1 MDQEFFEKRKKD
13 FVNGPIEYLNL
24 AKIIPEIIED
34 RHVRFVLPLTKTHV
48 NHVGIAYAGSMFVLA
63 EAAGANLFVA
73 LYGQDKFVP
82 IIKGVEV
89 KYLKPCKTDMI
100 ADLTIS
106 EEDVAAK
113 IKPIEERGR
122 GDYFLDVPIQS
133 TDGEIVA
140 EFKFNYYAIKPT
152 KDFGGK

>member
-1 MDQEFFEKRKKD
+1 MDKAFFEKRKKD

-24 AKIIPEIIED
+24 AGIIPEIIEE
-34 RHVRFVLPLTKTHV
+34 RHVRFVLPLSKIHL
-48 NHVGIAYAGSMFVLA
+48 NHVGIAYAGSMFVFA
-63 EAAGANLFVA
+63 EATGANLFVA
-73 LYGQDKFVP
+73 VYGQDKFAP

-100 ADLTIS
+100 IDLTIS
-106 EEDVAAK
+106 EEEAAAK

-122 GDYFLDVPIQS
+122 GDYFLDVPIQN

-140 EFKFNYYAIKPT
+140 EFKINYYAIKPT
-152 KDFGGK
+152 KNFGS